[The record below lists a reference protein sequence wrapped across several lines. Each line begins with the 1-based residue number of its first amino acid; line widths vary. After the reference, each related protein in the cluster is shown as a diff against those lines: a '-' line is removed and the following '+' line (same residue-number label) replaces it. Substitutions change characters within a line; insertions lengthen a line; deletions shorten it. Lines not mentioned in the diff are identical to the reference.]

1 MYVTTSNYSQ
11 LSARNRLTYL
21 CGLAATGGEAPG
33 FTGTD
38 GLGPETKSYNELGFN
53 WYLASTVIHVPHNA
67 SKIGV

>member
-53 WYLASTVIHVPHNA
+53 
-67 SKIGV
+67 